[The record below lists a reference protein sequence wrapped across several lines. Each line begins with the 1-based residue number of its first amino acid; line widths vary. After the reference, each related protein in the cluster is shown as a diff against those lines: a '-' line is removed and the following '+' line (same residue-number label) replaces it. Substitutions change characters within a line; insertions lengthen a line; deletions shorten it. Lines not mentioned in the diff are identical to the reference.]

1 MDAVGIQ
8 SFWEKISVNKTP
20 GTMPISDKFW
30 RSFVS
35 GDSILEVGCA
45 WGRIIFECLKRDLN
59 VVGIDIN
66 QEEVEALKSKLQEQN
81 ISEKSAKVF
90 EASIL
95 SSNLKNDSFNGAI
108 MLGVL
113 SGLPK
118 DKRLSCLKEIF
129 RLLKNNGLA
138 YIGEFELNSADPI
151 FLERYKNDQKIT
163 GEYGTLSVKDENG
176 SELYQSH
183 NFSVPEITALIT
195 ESGLTLETI
204 TKDTFISYHGNH
216 KPGLMII
223 AKKVI

>member
-1 MDAVGIQ
+1 MNSIDIQ

-20 GTMPISDKFW
+20 GTMPVSDNFW
-30 RSFVS
+30 NNFVS
-35 GDSILEVGCA
+35 GDSLLEVGCA
-45 WGRIIFECLKRDLN
+45 WGRIIFECLKRDLK

-66 QEEVEALKSKLQEQN
+66 KEEIEALKNKLQEQN
-81 ISEKSAKVF
+81 IPEDSAKVF

-95 SSNLKNDSFNGAI
+95 SSNLKNDSFSGAI

-118 DKRLSCLKEIF
+118 DKRIICLKEIY
-129 RLLKNNGLA
+129 RLLKNDGLV
-138 YIGEFELNSADPI
+138 YIGEFELNSADPL
-151 FLERYKNDQKIT
+151 FLERYENDQKIT

-195 ESGLTLETI
+195 ESGLILETI
-204 TKDTFISYHGNH
+204 TKDTFISYHGNR